1 MKKKIF
7 LSASIG
13 LLILLATWFYQRSFF
28 SFSVEDGFFKKF
40 SYWKYNVFG
49 ADPKVKA
56 DFLFINT
63 GKDLALVEDTTEY
76 GNVAISNREKIY
88 ELLKTINEHKNIVRY
103 TILDIQFYYPYS
115 INSSIDTLIQQEI
128 NKNDHLIIPIIKGAS
143 GSYQQPLYKT
153 QYAFSGYTTYGFG
166 FNKFKIWDNDS
177 VHSIPVLLH
186 EKLNSAHYKNW
197 FLNTSCN
204 GHLCFTAIWPS
215 FYLTDKQVKENSSL
229 LTQSY
234 NLGELLILMEANP
247 TDFEKVFKNRI
258 VIIGNFAD
266 DNHYT
271 PVGIMSGPVLLAN
284 IYLSLLNKEH
294 MVSYF
299 FLFILW
305 ISFSILTYMAWYN
318 KMPEFKFKFKFI
330 FSPDL
335 IKFISGYLSYFG
347 SMFFLS
353 LIALFFFNMH
363 VALFLPSFIFAG
375 IEYFRQRKY
384 LPIPEGDQQIK
395 IK

>member
-1 MKKKIF
+1 MKKKII
-7 LSASIG
+7 LSSSIG
-13 LLILLATWFYQRSFF
+13 LLILLITLFYQRSFF

-40 SYWKYNVFG
+40 SYWKYHVIG

-56 DFLFINT
+56 NFLFINT

-76 GNVAISNREKIY
+76 GNVVISNREKIY
-88 ELLKTINEHKNIVRY
+88 ELLKIINQHKNIVRY
-103 TILDIQFYYPYS
+103 VVLDIQFYYPYS
-115 INSSIDTLIQQEI
+115 INTSIDTLLQQEI
-128 NKNDHLIIPIIKGAS
+128 NKNDHLLIPIIKGSS
-143 GSYQQPLYKT
+143 GSYKRPLYKA
-153 QYAFSGYTTYGFG
+153 QYAYSGYTTYGMG
-166 FNKFKIWDNDS
+166 FNKFEIWDHGD
-177 VHSIPVLLH
+177 VHSIPVTLH
-186 EKLNSAHYKNW
+186 EKLNNASYKDRL
-197 FLNTSCN
+197 LNTNCN

-215 FYLTDKQVKENSSL
+215 FYLTDKQVKENAST

-234 NLGELLILMEANP
+234 NLGELMILLEANP
-247 TDFEKVFKNRI
+247 ADFEKVLKDRI

-266 DNHYT
+266 DNHFT
-271 PVGIMSGPVLLAN
+271 PVGVMSGPVLLAN
-284 IYLSLLNKEH
+284 IYLSLLNNEH
-294 MVSYF
+294 MVSYL

-318 KMPEFKFKFKFI
+318 KMPEFKFKFKFV

-353 LIALFFFNMH
+353 LVALIFFNMH

-375 IEYFRQRKY
+375 IEYFRQKKY
-384 LPIPEGDQQIK
+384 LPTEENFK
-395 IK
+395 